1 MTPSLATYYRAF
13 SHAQIRRLKQCQ
25 HAGAASSQRKA
36 YRFDNSSPLV
46 VQRLMA
52 SQQSTDTPPASRPS
66 SDRLSSY
73 STTKTSSFETPKRAH
88 TYHSASPSEKQ
99 GDAGTNTDA
108 PDTFDTAE
116 NSDNEDFPEI
126 TRASIELDDLPIE
139 LITLTDSFVESLS
152 AKVHSTPPNIAKLS
166 QLFQEFYT
174 VASSHI
180 GTHISA
186 LASRQSRETLQAPP
200 ASSSVA
206 SRLRSKAASLGSKD
220 KPKAENEH
228 QMITP
233 EELASRKKARK
244 ALEAKRSLLE
254 EAVERRLC
262 EGIYDRIY
270 RHRSTQDEAQ
280 DAKLRSKTAALSLVG
295 IGPSDLGIDLG
306 EVEPS
311 TEKST
316 VEKTDIIRGQL
327 EPARKDLIRM
337 GESRYPLGKLNRL
350 KAAHKSI
357 VDTLAQFH
365 PSASADE
372 IMPMLIYTLITL
384 PPEHL
389 NVISDLNFIQS
400 FRWEQKLTGEEAYCL
415 TNLEAAISFL
425 QTVDLA
431 TLREDESPSGPAK
444 TPGQPGTPRVETFP
458 PAYSQGLTN
467 SPQSTSAV
475 NTENATASKPE
486 ASPASLKPITP
497 VKNRRLSD
505 LINTPAQAFGTAS
518 DAVLT
523 TADQGLKTISNSLGE
538 SYSFLLGKLKER
550 QEDPKEPIAVPK
562 TLDDARKLVSTPPP
576 EEEDN
581 ASSIAGADADQPKI
595 QSGRDERVLSII
607 GGRRDH
613 STDSTRSGRSASS
626 SKKVLFAEDKAG
638 AAATTP
644 APQSP
649 AMLEQMRNL
658 GNTFNPM
665 ARLSGISL
673 VRGFGRS
680 ASTPVVPPAKDT
692 KEVAKDTKDAKD
704 IVKPTD
710 GGDLATAFP
719 DIAAVLPPKEI
730 PKISP
735 PNKRF
740 MELQN
745 PGDLRLSEVLDL
757 LKDYRRLAGALK
769 NMGAFEDK

>member
-1 MTPSLATYYRAF
+1 
-13 SHAQIRRLKQCQ
+13 
-25 HAGAASSQRKA
+25 
-36 YRFDNSSPLV
+36 
-46 VQRLMA
+46 MA
-52 SQQSTDTPPASRPS
+52 SLPSTDTPPAARPS
-66 SDRLSSY
+66 PDRLASY
-73 STTKTSSFETPKRAH
+73 SNQLNSNSKSSFSTPKRAH
-88 TYHSASPSEKQ
+88 TYHSPSPSEKN
-99 GDAGTNTDA
+99 GDAGANTET
-108 PDTFDTAE
+108 PDTFDTTE
-116 NSDNEDFPEI
+116 NNSDNEEFPEI

-166 QLFQEFYT
+166 QLFQDFYAQ
-174 VASSHI
+174 ASNNI
-180 GTHISA
+180 ATHISA
-186 LASRQSRETLQAPP
+186 LATRQSRENSQPP
-200 ASSSVA
+200 SPPSSVA

-220 KPKAENEH
+220 KPKAEVEQ

-233 EELASRKKARK
+233 EELANRKKARK

-262 EGIYDRIY
+262 EGIYYRIY

-306 EVEPS
+306 ESES
-311 TEKST
+311 DAEKST
-316 VEKTDIIRGQL
+316 AEKTEIIRTQL
-327 EPARKDLIRM
+327 ESARKDLIRM

-372 IMPMLIYTLITL
+372 IMPMLIYTFITL

-389 NVISDLNFIQS
+389 HAISDLNFIQN

-415 TNLEAAISFL
+415 TNLEATISFL

-431 TLREDESPSGPAK
+431 TLREDERPSGPAK
-444 TPGQPGTPRVETFP
+444 TAGLPGTPKVETFP
-458 PAYSQGLTN
+458 PAYSQGLTA
-467 SPQSTSAV
+467 SPESTSAV

-486 ASPASLKPITP
+486 SSSANLKPAAST
-497 VKNRRLSD
+497 KQSRRLSD
-505 LINTPAQAFGTAS
+505 LVNTPAQAFGAAS
-518 DAVLT
+518 DAVFT

-576 EEEDN
+576 EDEEN
-581 ASSIAGADADQPKI
+581 AAAIAGLELDIPKR
-595 QSGRDERVLSII
+595 RDERVLSII

-613 STDSTRSGRSASS
+613 STDSARSGRSGRSVSS
-626 SKKVLFAEDKAG
+626 SKKVLFMDDQKAG
-638 AAATTP
+638 AVAAAP

-658 GNTFNPM
+658 SNSFNPM

-680 ASTPVVPPAKDT
+680 TSSPAVPPAKD
-692 KEVAKDTKDAKD
+692 AKDTKDASAKD
-704 IVKPTD
+704 GKDAKDAKDSVKPTD

-719 DIAAVLPPKEI
+719 DIAAVLPPKEV
-730 PKISP
+730 PKITP

-745 PGDLRLSEVLDL
+745 PGELRLSEVLDL

>member
-1 MTPSLATYYRAF
+1 
-13 SHAQIRRLKQCQ
+13 
-25 HAGAASSQRKA
+25 
-36 YRFDNSSPLV
+36 
-46 VQRLMA
+46 MA
-52 SQQSTDTPPASRPS
+52 SQQSTDTPSAARPS
-66 SDRLSSY
+66 PDRLSSY
-73 STTKTSSFETPKRAH
+73 SHRASATKKSSFGTPTRSH
-88 TYHSASPSEKQ
+88 TYHLASPSEKH
-99 GDAGTNTDA
+99 GDAGANADA

-116 NSDNEDFPEI
+116 NSDNDVPEI

-166 QLFQEFYT
+166 QLFQEFYAL
-174 VASSHI
+174 ASSHI

-200 ASSSVA
+200 SSSSVA

-220 KPKAENEH
+220 KPKADNEQ

-233 EELASRKKARK
+233 EELANRKKARK

-280 DAKLRSKTAALSLVG
+280 DAKLRSKTAALALVG

-306 EVEPS
+306 EVEAS

-316 VEKTDIIRGQL
+316 AERTEVIRGQL
-327 EPARKDLIRM
+327 EPARKDLVRM

-389 NVISDLNFIQS
+389 HVISDLNFIQS

-431 TLREDESPSGPAK
+431 TLREDERPSGPAK

-458 PAYSQGLTN
+458 PAYPQGLTT
-467 SPQSTSAV
+467 SPQSTTAV
-475 NTENATASKPE
+475 DTENATAPKPE
-486 ASPASLKPITP
+486 ASPASLKPATNA
-497 VKNRRLSD
+497 KNRRLSD
-505 LINTPAQAFGTAS
+505 LVNTPAQAFGAAS

-550 QEDPKEPIAVPK
+550 QEDPKEFIAVPK
-562 TLDDARKLVSTPPP
+562 TLDEARKLVSTPPP
-576 EEEDN
+576 EDEDN
-581 ASSIAGADADQPKI
+581 ASSVGGTDAEQPKV

-626 SKKVLFAEDKAG
+626 SKRVLFAEEQKAG
-638 AAATTP
+638 TAAATP

-680 ASTPVVPPAKDT
+680 TSTPAIPPVKDTKDT
-692 KEVAKDTKDAKD
+692 KEV
-704 IVKPTD
+704 VKPTD

-719 DIAAVLPPKEI
+719 DIAAILPPKET
-730 PKISP
+730 PKITP

-745 PGDLRLSEVLDL
+745 PGDLKLSEVLDL

-769 NMGAFEDK
+769 NMDAFEDK

>member
-1 MTPSLATYYRAF
+1 
-13 SHAQIRRLKQCQ
+13 
-25 HAGAASSQRKA
+25 
-36 YRFDNSSPLV
+36 
-46 VQRLMA
+46 MA
-52 SQQSTDTPPASRPS
+52 SQQPTDTPPAARPS
-66 SDRLSSY
+66 PDRLSSY
-73 STTKTSSFETPKRAH
+73 SHQPSTTSTASRETPKRAH
-88 TYHSASPSEKQ
+88 TFHSSSPSEKH
-99 GDAGTNTDA
+99 GDAGAKAGA

-116 NSDNEDFPEI
+116 NSDNDEPPEI

-174 VASSHI
+174 TASSHI

-186 LASRQSRETLQAPP
+186 LASRQSREIFQPP
-200 ASSSVA
+200 PPSSSVA
-206 SRLRSKAASLGSKD
+206 SRFRSKAASLGSKD
-220 KPKAENEH
+220 KSKAENEQ

-233 EELASRKKARK
+233 EELANRKKARK

-306 EVEPS
+306 EVEPQ

-316 VEKTDIIRGQL
+316 AERTEVIRGQL
-327 EPARKDLIRM
+327 ESARKDLVRM

-431 TLREDESPSGPAK
+431 TLRADERPSGPVK
-444 TPGQPGTPRVETFP
+444 TPGQPATPRVETFP
-458 PAYSQGLTN
+458 PAYSHGLTT

-475 NTENATASKPE
+475 NTENATAPKPE
-486 ASPASLKPITP
+486 SSPSLKPAST

-505 LINTPAQAFGTAS
+505 LINTPTQAFGAAS
-518 DAVLT
+518 DAVFT

-562 TLDDARKLVSTPPP
+562 TLDDARKLVSTPPLEDEDAAISLAATDP
-576 EEEDN
+576 EQAKPQN
-581 ASSIAGADADQPKI
+581 
-595 QSGRDERVLSII
+595 GRDDRVLSII

-613 STDSTRSGRSASS
+613 STDSARSGRSGRSASS
-626 SKKVLFAEDKAG
+626 SKKVLFAAEDAKAG
-638 AAATTP
+638 AASP
-644 APQSP
+644 APAQP
-649 AMLEQMRNL
+649 AMLDQMRNL

-680 ASTPVVPPAKDT
+680 VSTPVVAPP
-692 KEVAKDTKDAKD
+692 KDTKDAAKD
-704 IVKPTD
+704 SKDSKDTKDGVKPTD
-710 GGDLATAFP
+710 GGDLATFKKAFP
-719 DIAAVLPPKEI
+719 DIAGILPPKEV

-769 NMGAFEDK
+769 SMGAFEDK